1 MGFQQASL
9 QNEEGVAI
17 IEEKALPT
25 IERSLRMV
33 EKALLERR
41 KDRCPANKT
50 LFTPLQNNGIFSNS
64 LDI

>member
-9 QNEEGVAI
+9 QNDEGVAI
-17 IEEKALPT
+17 IDEKALPT

-41 KDRCPANKT
+41 K
-50 LFTPLQNNGIFSNS
+50 GS
-64 LDI
+64 LPC